1 MPAAVYVA
9 NIVEDEQPD
18 WVAPEDPEADVETE
32 DESHVPGKQSA
43 AHDVDM
49 LLGAVVAHSLR
60 ASQGP
65 HPSQSASMCG
75 GSAVLLACAAQAPSR
90 VHAL

>member
-49 LLGAVVAHSLR
+49 LLAAVVAHSLR

-65 HPSQSASMCG
+65 HTSSASMCG
-75 GSAVLLACAAQAPSR
+75 GSAVLLACAAQDPSQ